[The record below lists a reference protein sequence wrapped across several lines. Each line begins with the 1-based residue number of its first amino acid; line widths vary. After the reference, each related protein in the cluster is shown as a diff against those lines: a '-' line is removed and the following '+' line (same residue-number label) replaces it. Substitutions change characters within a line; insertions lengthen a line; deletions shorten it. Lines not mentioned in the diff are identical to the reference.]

1 MFRRVRG
8 QAVSLFCRNC
18 GWRDGSG
25 THPCHACRE
34 RPGTRRLLSLCP
46 ADLAGATAKTSV
58 FETCA
63 CDECWEVYQRL
74 TGGKDK

>member
-1 MFRRVRG
+1 M
-8 QAVSLFCRNC
+8 
-18 GWRDGSG
+18 
-25 THPCHACRE
+25 
-34 RPGTRRLLSLCP
+34 LSLCP